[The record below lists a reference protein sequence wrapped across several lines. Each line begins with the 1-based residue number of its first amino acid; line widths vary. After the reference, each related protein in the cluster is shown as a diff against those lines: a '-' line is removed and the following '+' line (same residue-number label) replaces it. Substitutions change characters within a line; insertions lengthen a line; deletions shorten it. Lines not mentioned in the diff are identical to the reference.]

1 MWTWRRTWNEVR
13 LEARSAQA
21 GCWSSSPRV
30 IIAVNLKMFV
40 RPAEMYPGG
49 MNGLSMLMQTIFST
63 YLGLQVPFT
72 VFNVIFNS
80 IPVYIGLRFL
90 GRKFTI
96 LSIITIILSSV
107 LTDLLPDMG
116 LTQDPLLNC
125 VFGGI
130 LYAFGSSLCL
140 RADAPPAAR
149 TSSPCTWPEA
159 RPRRLWHHLY
169 FHAILLA
176 VAGYLFG
183 WDKAMYSIIYQFTVT
198 QALHVFYK
206 ELPEAHAVYHHGK
219 AGRRLRVHPHQ
230 HPPRGHALRGIGL
243 YEQKERNMVYSVVSS
258 SEMRRVLGE
267 VRRVDEHAFINIIK
281 TDVFAAASTTA
292 PPTDGSAAGQ
302 RRWLEVDAHPPHEQ
316 GAGVLRFVPVGV
328 GVRVDGG
335 RPTSRGLP
343 PAALGDGG

>member
-1 MWTWRRTWNEVR
+1 MKFDWKRDLRRLLLVVV
-13 LEARSAQA
+13 ASA
-21 GCWSSSPRV
+21 

-49 MNGLSMLMQTIFST
+49 MNGLSMLVQTIFST

-140 RADAPPAAR
+140 RADATTGGTDFIAMYMAQKHDR
-149 TSSPCTWPEA
+149 DAFGTI
-159 RPRRLWHHLY
+159 
-169 FHAILLA
+169 FIFNAIMLA

-206 ELPEAHAVYHHGK
+206 NYQKHTLFIITEKPADVYECIRISTHHG
-219 AGRRLRVHPHQ
+219 ATLF
-230 HPPRGHALRGIGL
+230 RGVGL
-243 YEQKERNMVYSVVSS
+243 YEQKERNMV
-258 SEMRRVLGE
+258 
-267 VRRVDEHAFINIIK
+267 
-281 TDVFAAASTTA
+281 
-292 PPTDGSAAGQ
+292 
-302 RRWLEVDAHPPHEQ
+302 
-316 GAGVLRFVPVGV
+316 
-328 GVRVDGG
+328 
-335 RPTSRGLP
+335 
-343 PAALGDGG
+343 

>member
-1 MWTWRRTWNEVR
+1 M
-13 LEARSAQA
+13 
-21 GCWSSSPRV
+21 
-30 IIAVNLKMFV
+30 
-40 RPAEMYPGG
+40 
-49 MNGLSMLMQTIFST
+49 
-63 YLGLQVPFT
+63 PFT

-140 RADAPPAAR
+140 RADATTGGTDFIAMYMAQKHDR
-149 TSSPCTWPEA
+149 DAFGTI
-159 RPRRLWHHLY
+159 
-169 FHAILLA
+169 FIFNAIMLA

-206 ELPEAHAVYHHGK
+206 NYQKHTLFIITEKPADVYECIASAPTTGPRSSAALAFTSRK
-219 AGRRLRVHPHQ
+219 SATWSIPWFP
-230 HPPRGHALRGIGL
+230 PPRC
-243 YEQKERNMVYSVVSS
+243 
-258 SEMRRVLGE
+258 
-267 VRRVDEHAFINIIK
+267 
-281 TDVFAAASTTA
+281 AAC
-292 PPTDGSAAGQ
+292 SA
-302 RRWLEVDAHPPHEQ
+302 RC
-316 GAGVLRFVPVGV
+316 
-328 GVRVDGG
+328 
-335 RPTSRGLP
+335 
-343 PAALGDGG
+343 AA

>member
-1 MWTWRRTWNEVR
+1 MKIDWKRDLRRLLLVVV
-13 LEARSAQA
+13 ASA
-21 GCWSSSPRV
+21 

-72 VFNVIFNS
+72 AFNIIFNS

-107 LTDLLPDMG
+107 LTDLLPDLG

-140 RADAPPAAR
+140 RADATTGGTDFIAMYMAQKHDR
-149 TSSPCTWPEA
+149 DAFGTI
-159 RPRRLWHHLY
+159 
-169 FHAILLA
+169 FIFNAIMLA

-206 ELPEAHAVYHHGK
+206 NYQKHTLFIITEKPAEVYECIRISTHHG
-219 AGRRLRVHPHQ
+219 ATLF
-230 HPPRGHALRGIGL
+230 RGVGL

-267 VRRVDEHAFINIIK
+267 VRRVDDHAFINIIK
-281 TDVFAAASTTA
+281 TDVFAGRFHHR
-292 PPTDGSAAGQ
+292 PTD
-302 RRWLEVDAHPPHEQ
+302 
-316 GAGVLRFVPVGV
+316 
-328 GVRVDGG
+328 
-335 RPTSRGLP
+335 
-343 PAALGDGG
+343 